1 MGINVSRHED
11 LCENEYLKKFVSRTH
26 IPTDDLNF
34 WNGILNYNIVTP
46 TTSQDQ
52 LSLDS
57 RIESLCQSFVANNL
71 KTGNFGSL
79 ILVFLDKVTELLSLS
94 DQEST
99 MHIWQT
105 FNALFI
111 IRSLV
116 KYINETGS
124 EFQLLQHFEAVP
136 THESLS
142 SSVDGENES
151 VEANESTAI
160 AIEAKDKSQGHAKP
174 TAMIAIDGSKFETF
188 FDAIVNLIVVIP
200 VKEFTYHLH
209 LEAVNV
215 IITLLSVHLF
225 STQPVEKSVVFRTIF
240 KCQHSN
246 VLMSALLHFVSRM
259 VEVPST
265 MFGAGHSG
273 SFVYGIAESLMS
285 IFTFRKPQDALASN
299 LAGAELSQQF
309 REHYPLANQSLLL
322 ILILTNHCTTKDN
335 PYRTSLFGCADSKDS
350 PKDGATF
357 KIDFTAVYDT
367 LCRIVTI
374 DQATL
379 LLYLLLH
386 RNERFF
392 RFVMVQNDLEH
403 LVVPILQTLYN
414 APDSTSHHIYMSLIV
429 LLILSEDDAFN
440 KNVHTILLK
449 NIGWYTER
457 TISEISLGGLLIL
470 VVIRTIQYNM
480 LKMRDKYLHTNC
492 LAALANMS
500 GQFRSLHPY
509 VAQRLISLFE
519 TLARKHARVDAQLKE
534 PVNGSVSVNVA
545 TTPEDM
551 LADLT
556 VLEEVLRMVLEI
568 LNSCLSNQLVYC
580 PNLVYTLLYKRSV
593 FEAFR
598 SHHAFQDIIQNIDMV
613 VGFFSS
619 RLQRVQ
625 DQRGELGVSEVFE
638 VISKGA
644 SQWSSDRLRKFP
656 DLKFKYVEE
665 DAPEEFF
672 IPYVWTLVCKYGCVH
687 FSSESIKGVTT
698 DIIC

>member
-1 MGINVSRHED
+1 MGINVSRQANLSENELLRRFVGRAHIPHED
-11 LCENEYLKKFVSRTH
+11 TSY
-26 IPTDDLNF
+26 
-34 WNGILNYNIVTP
+34 WNGLLNYHITMP
-46 TTSQDQ
+46 EDSQDQ

-57 RIESLCQSFVANNL
+57 RLETLCQSFISNNL
-71 KTGNFGSL
+71 MTGNFGSL
-79 ILVFLDKVTELLSLS
+79 ISVFLEKAAELLSLS
-94 DQEST
+94 DKESNL
-99 MHIWQT
+99 HIWHT

-111 IRSLV
+111 IRSLI
-116 KYINETGS
+116 KYIIETGS
-124 EFQLLQHFEAVP
+124 EFQLLQHFEAIPNEEFLRAEGETALPIAVEAVEDGAAGVAHAK
-136 THESLS
+136 TVLV
-142 SSVDGENES
+142 VDG
-151 VEANESTAI
+151 A
-160 AIEAKDKSQGHAKP
+160 
-174 TAMIAIDGSKFETF
+174 KFESF
-188 FDAIVNLIVVIP
+188 IDALVNLIVVIP

-209 LEAVNV
+209 LEAVNTF
-215 IITLLSVHLF
+215 ITLLSVHLF
-225 STQPVEKSVVFRTIF
+225 TEQPTEKSIIFRTIF
-240 KCQHSN
+240 KCQHAN
-246 VLMSALLHFVSRM
+246 VLVSALLHFVARM
-259 VEVPST
+259 VEVPHN
-265 MFGAGHSG
+265 MFGSSSSG
-273 SFVYGIAESLMS
+273 SFVFGIAESLLS
-285 IFTFRKPQDALASN
+285 IFTFRKQQDVLKATGAT
-299 LAGAELSQQF
+299 GAELSQQF
-309 REHYPLANQSLLL
+309 RDHYPLANQSLLL

-335 PYRTSLFGCADSKDS
+335 PYRASLFGCADSKDS
-350 PKDGATF
+350 PKESASF
-357 KIDFTAVYDT
+357 QIDFSSVYET

-386 RNERFF
+386 RNERFY
-392 RFVMVQNDLEH
+392 RFVMAQNDLED
-403 LVVPILQTLYN
+403 LVIPILQTLYH

-429 LLILSEDDAFN
+429 LLILSEDDGFN
-440 KNVHTILLK
+440 KNVHNIMLK
-449 NIGWYTER
+449 NIHWYTER

-500 GQFRSLHPY
+500 GQFRALHPY

-519 TLARKHARVDAQLKE
+519 TLARKHTRLDAQLKE
-534 PVNGSVSVNVA
+534 PVNNGVFVNVT

-551 LADLT
+551 LQDLT

-593 FEAFR
+593 FESFR

-625 DQRGELGVSEVFE
+625 DQRGELSVNEVFE

-698 DIIC
+698 DIQC